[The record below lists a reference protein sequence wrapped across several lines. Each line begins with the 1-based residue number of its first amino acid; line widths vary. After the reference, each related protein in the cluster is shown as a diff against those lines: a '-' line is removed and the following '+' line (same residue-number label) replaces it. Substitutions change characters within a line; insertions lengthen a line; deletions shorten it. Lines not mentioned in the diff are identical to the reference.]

1 MLPTALNKLATT
13 PMHKILIVEDDD
25 NIREM
30 VFYILQKEDYDVSG
44 VASGE
49 AALAHTIDQ
58 KPDLI
63 VLDIQLPGIN
73 GYQFCERLSTHF
85 EDNLPLIIM
94 LTNQTD
100 VSDMEKGLASYAD
113 DYVAKPFNPRLLV
126 ARIKANLRRQPG
138 AVQPAQNQQLT
149 SFGISVDVSSRTVT
163 LNNEPIKLQKMA
175 FDILFVL
182 MSSPNRVFS
191 RDDLI
196 SHCRGDNY
204 FVSDRAIDNQI
215 YKLRKQ
221 LAESGKYL
229 ETVSGI
235 GYRFKSR

>member
-1 MLPTALNKLATT
+1 MDSVN
-13 PMHKILIVEDDD
+13 KILVVEDDND
-25 NIREM
+25 IREM
-30 VFYILQKEDYDVSG
+30 LLYILQKEDYEAFG
-44 VASGE
+44 VPSGE
-49 AALAHTIDQ
+49 AALAYTIAE

-85 EDNLPLIIM
+85 QDSMPLIIM
-94 LTNQTD
+94 LTDQAD

-113 DYVAKPFNPRLLV
+113 DYIAKPFNPRLLV
-126 ARIKANLRRQPG
+126 ARIKANLRRQPES
-138 AVQPAQNQQLT
+138 VPPAKKQRL
-149 SFGISVDVSSRTVT
+149 SACGISIDVSSRTVT
-163 LNNEPIKLQKMA
+163 LNNESIKLQKME
-175 FDILFVL
+175 FDILLVL

-196 SHCRGDNY
+196 SHSRGDNY

-215 YKLRKQ
+215 YKLRKK

-235 GYRFKSR
+235 GYRFTEPSFASR

>member
-1 MLPTALNKLATT
+1 MYLV
-13 PMHKILIVEDDD
+13 HKILIVEDDD

-30 VFYILQKEDYDVSG
+30 VLYILQKEDYEVSG

-49 AALAHTIDQ
+49 AALAHTIAE

-85 EDNLPLIIM
+85 QDNIPLIIM
-94 LTNQTD
+94 LTDQTD

-113 DYVAKPFNPRLLV
+113 DYIAKPFNPRLLV
-126 ARIKANLRRQPG
+126 ARIKANLRRQPDS
-138 AVQPAQNQQLT
+138 VQSAQNPRLIGC
-149 SFGISVDVSSRTVT
+149 GISIDVASRTVT
-163 LNNEPIKLQKMA
+163 LNNEPIKLQKME
-175 FDILFVL
+175 FDILLVL

-196 SHCRGDNY
+196 SHSRGDNY

-215 YKLRKQ
+215 YKLRKK
-221 LAESGKYL
+221 LAGSGKYL
-229 ETVSGI
+229 KTVSGI
-235 GYRFKSR
+235 GYRFADSSFASR